1 MRDGGHDQARASLSQ
16 RREREVPPVLDA
28 DQLARLLHLGSR
40 REVLKLVRARV
51 LPHVRLG
58 PKRILFLLDS
68 VLAALKRREVA
79 DLADG
84 DLGGQE

>member
-1 MRDGGHDQARASLSQ
+1 MGRDRDHVA
-16 RREREVPPVLDA
+16 RERQALSVGAPPPVLDA
-28 DQLARLLHLGSR
+28 DQVAELLHLGSGREAVKLAR
-40 REVLKLVRARV
+40 RRV

-79 DLADG
+79 DFTDG
-84 DLGGQE
+84 ELKGQE

>member
-1 MRDGGHDQARASLSQ
+1 MSGGSDLLDLAERHARDL
-16 RREREVPPVLDA
+16 PPVLDA
-28 DQLARLLHLGSR
+28 DQLALLLHLGSR

-68 VLAALKRREVA
+68 VLDALKRREIA
-79 DLADG
+79 DVTDEELAAG
-84 DLGGQE
+84 EST